1 MKRIRSS
8 SPILALALLAAL
20 LVGQPGLNSL
30 KAETESAS
38 PFVLDRSRSKIQFF
52 VDARL
57 VDVKGYFRSY
67 RLDQFEYDG
76 KNPESMKGGILIW
89 PASVFTRDKDR
100 DEHLRQDDFFWVE
113 KYPTSRVSLKK
124 VTRRQDGAY
133 DFLFSLQIRDKV
145 KEFTVPTKISS
156 SGGHTYI
163 EGSFKV
169 DRRDFDLNGE
179 HVANLV
185 MDNDVE
191 LSYVIAL
198 QDTRLD

>member
-1 MKRIRSS
+1 M
-8 SPILALALLAAL
+8 
-20 LVGQPGLNSL
+20 
-30 KAETESAS
+30 
-38 PFVLDRSRSKIQFF
+38 
-52 VDARL
+52 
-57 VDVKGYFRSY
+57 
-67 RLDQFEYDG
+67 
-76 KNPESMKGGILIW
+76 
-89 PASVFTRDKDR
+89 
-100 DEHLRQDDFFWVE
+100 
-113 KYPTSRVSLKK
+113 SLKK